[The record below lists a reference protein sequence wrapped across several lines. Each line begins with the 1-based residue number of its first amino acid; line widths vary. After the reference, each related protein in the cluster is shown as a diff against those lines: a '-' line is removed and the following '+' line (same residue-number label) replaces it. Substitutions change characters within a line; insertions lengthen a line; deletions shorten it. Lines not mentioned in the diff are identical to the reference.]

1 MQRCQWPCTS
11 DFTAMCFHADCI
23 SLVMSMSRCP
33 PHIPI
38 VQYEELDCMT
48 TNRAIWRTGLNA
60 LVHSIVT
67 QLHCVALALPLQTAR
82 LEVRLCQQPPDL
94 FKNQDLASFFSGS
107 AALATLTIPYELA
120 LSDFVARKKKK
131 LFKSVCCILPLLMVR
146 VLDNY
151 FFDDRPKIVTWWW
164 WWRLRLSHWFS
175 RV

>member
-1 MQRCQWPCTS
+1 M
-11 DFTAMCFHADCI
+11 
-23 SLVMSMSRCP
+23 
-33 PHIPI
+33 
-38 VQYEELDCMT
+38 
-48 TNRAIWRTGLNA
+48 
-60 LVHSIVT
+60 HSIVT

-131 LFKSVCCILPLLMVR
+131 LFKSVFCILPLLMVR

-151 FFDDRPKIVTWWW
+151 FFDDRPKIVT
-164 WWRLRLSHWFS
+164 
-175 RV
+175 